1 MNIYFKYCLEIWQEF
16 NSSLKIWQV
25 LIWFLVKKFQN
36 FFYKSFTETLVIS
49 RYFFL
54 DTQVMWGL
62 LVYHF
67 FFSSADGA
75 VFFNSFFF
83 HILGCKSNLQLPK
96 NASLLKGASF
106 ISRTITANIAP
117 HLSSFNGVYFCTF
130 QIIFIYAPSP
140 FITRLKRG
148 YTSAGEVYLCR
159 FYVYLRHVSEM
170 TRGKDKCWICLW
182 YFVSLFS
189 WDI

>member
-1 MNIYFKYCLEIWQEF
+1 MTGFDMIFSK
-16 NSSLKIWQV
+16 KIP
-25 LIWFLVKKFQN
+25 K
-36 FFYKSFTETLVIS
+36 
-49 RYFFL
+49 FFL
-54 DTQVMWGL
+54 QKLYWNFGHIQIFLSWYTSYVGTTSVSFL
-62 LVYHF
+62 LLF
-67 FFSSADGA
+67 GRWSCIFQF
-75 VFFNSFFF
+75 FFF